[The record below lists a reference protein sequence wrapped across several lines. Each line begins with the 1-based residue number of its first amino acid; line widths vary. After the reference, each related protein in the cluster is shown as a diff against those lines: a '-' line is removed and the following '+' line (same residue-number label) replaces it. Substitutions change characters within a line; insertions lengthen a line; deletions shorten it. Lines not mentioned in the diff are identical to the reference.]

1 MPVISNLDFNSLSAK
16 INEYSRLEQAGAV
29 FVGLI
34 AVYVLHSVWS
44 LYHPSLL
51 PDDVAYTRAYSCY
64 MRLS

>member
-34 AVYVLHSVWS
+34 AVYVLHSVCS
-44 LYHPSLL
+44 PYAHSLL
-51 PDDVAYTRAYSCY
+51 PDDVAYFGGV
-64 MRLS
+64 

>member
-44 LYHPSLL
+44 PYHHSLL
-51 PDDVAYTRAYSCY
+51 PDDVAHTGGV
-64 MRLS
+64 